1 MKNTV
6 FGKTMEIVQ
15 KHRDVKFVT
24 IEKKNYLIS
33 QRNYHTTEFFT
44 EDLLALEM
52 KKMNKPVYLG
62 LPILKL
68 SKTII
73 CEFWYDYIKPKY
85 GKKARLYYMDTMDT
99 MKLWFHCIPKNIIFC
114 KDIQK
119 DVKRSFDTSN

>member
-6 FGKTMEIVQ
+6 FGKTMEIIQ

-73 CEFWYDYIKPKY
+73 CEF
-85 GKKARLYYMDTMDT
+85 
-99 MKLWFHCIPKNIIFC
+99 
-114 KDIQK
+114 
-119 DVKRSFDTSN
+119 

>member
-73 CEFWYDYIKPKY
+73 CEF
-85 GKKARLYYMDTMDT
+85 
-99 MKLWFHCIPKNIIFC
+99 
-114 KDIQK
+114 
-119 DVKRSFDTSN
+119 